1 MKRVLFIIFSY
12 ILLPVIYLAI
22 SINISPKYY
31 KTFSLVSFVVLICFA
46 VWGQVVII
54 RDKNKTKMQKFFNVI
69 TNLIIIIFLFRG
81 KFAIDR
87 GNLEIFSVS
96 KQEKPVFNM
105 IMSAYERRKSF
116 EKYDSLFST
125 IKSNNNTIYY
135 TKEFEPAL
143 KLVEAYLDKAK
154 KDNVKVFGDF
164 SISDL
169 TVKFDYD
176 EEVFRK
182 RNPIMNDLAGLYNKN
197 EKTAYVIIKDCYSN
211 ALASNMKSGY
221 FKETLMHEYTH
232 HVIHEFLALM
242 ETPMDKIPTWFEE
255 GICEYIGLEGGNGP
269 APVKMVN
276 FGELNTLEQWADYNN
291 KEYPVYHQSH
301 YAIRQLIAMKN
312 EGIIKDILI
321 KLKYEDFNT
330 AFKEATGISF
340 EDFEKALNED
350 FKNDWKKYNKIEI
363 VYTGE
368 SNRDIK
374 IECLEKYT
382 KNNLNNIDALLDLA
396 NLYKITGNTEKEF
409 LTLKTAVEKDPKNN
423 MGWHGLACYYQRVQE
438 FDKAI
443 EAFEKDAALDKKN
456 ETPLVNIALTY
467 LTKDADKALEAI
479 EKAKK
484 INNSNYTRNLEKQIK
499 SFRDS
504 IKNGKPYEGGLILLK
519 SDAIY
524 GDSLIKGII
533 EKLLGDYPDIKNSA
547 RSELE
552 KINSKIK

>member
-1 MKRVLFIIFSY
+1 MKKVLFISFSY
-12 ILLPVIYLAI
+12 ILLPIIYLAI

-31 KTFSLVSFVVLICFA
+31 KTFSLVSFVVLMCFA
-46 VWGQVVII
+46 VWGQVVIA

-87 GNLEIFSVS
+87 GNLEIFNVS

-125 IKSNNNTIYY
+125 IQSNNNTIYY

-154 KDNVKVFGDF
+154 KDNAKLFGDF

-176 EEVFRK
+176 EAVFRK
-182 RNPIMNDLAGLYNKN
+182 RNTKVNDFAGLYNRN
-197 EKTAYVIIKDCYSN
+197 EKTAYVYIKDCYKS
-211 ALASNMKSGY
+211 ALAFNDDSSY
-221 FKETLMHEYTH
+221 LRQALMHEYTH
-232 HVIHEFLALM
+232 HVIYEFIAL
-242 ETPMDKIPTWFEE
+242 EGIPVDKIPAWFSD
-255 GICEYIGLEGGNGP
+255 GVCEYIGNEGKSGVP
-269 APVKMVN
+269 PTKMVS
-276 FGELNTLEQWADYNN
+276 FGELNTQEQWAESNN

-301 YAIRQLIAMKN
+301 FAIRQLIAMKS
-312 EGIIKDILI
+312 EGVIKDILI
-321 KLKYEDFNT
+321 KLKDKDFNT
-330 AFKEATGISF
+330 AFKEATEISF

-350 FKNDWKKYNKIEI
+350 FKNGWKKYNKIKAPDHDEFF
-363 VYTGE
+363 
-368 SNRDIK
+368 RDIK
-374 IECLEKYT
+374 IQCLEEYT
-382 KNNLNNIDALLDLA
+382 KNNLNNTDALLNLA
-396 NLYKITGNTEKEF
+396 VLYKNTGNTEKEF
-409 LTLKTAVEKDPKNN
+409 LTLKTAVEKDPKNK
-423 MGWHGLACYYQRVQE
+423 MTWHRLALYYQDVQK

-443 EAFEKDAALDKKN
+443 ETFEKVAALDKD
-456 ETPLVNIALTY
+456 EVVYTNIAMTY
-467 LTKDADKALEAI
+467 LTKDVDKALEAI

-484 INNSNYTRNLEKQIK
+484 IDNSNYIRNVEKQIRA
-499 SFRDS
+499 FRDS
-504 IKNGKPYEGGLILLK
+504 IKNGKPYEGGLSLIK
-519 SDAIY
+519 SDTIF

-533 EKLLGDYPDIKNSA
+533 EKLLRDYPDIKNSA

-552 KINSKIK
+552 KINSKLK